1 MTPRLLA
8 LLRFFKGEEEF
19 TGWRQIP
26 QVLAEEYHHE
36 MSFPVVLGH
45 LVEAYIEVMKEP
57 RFQVGSNTNELIDI
71 LLAPVSIFYSVAPGS
86 IVSLQSTV
94 TIERF
99 YDSII
104 WKIRDVLAYQTNI
117 GWCRDLIYPC
127 EAAGHSLTTS

>member
-36 MSFPVVLGH
+36 MSFPVVLKH
-45 LVEAYIEVMKEP
+45 LVEAYTEVMNEP
-57 RFQVGSNTNELIDI
+57 RFQVGSNTNGLADL
-71 LLAPVSIFYSVAPGS
+71 LLAPVSIFYSAVPGS
-86 IVSLQSTV
+86 VVSLQSTV
-94 TIERF
+94 TIEKF

-104 WKIRDVLAYQTNI
+104 WKIRDVIAFQTNI
-117 GWCRDLIYPC
+117 GWCRDQIYPI
-127 EAAGHSLTTS
+127 EAAGDSLITS